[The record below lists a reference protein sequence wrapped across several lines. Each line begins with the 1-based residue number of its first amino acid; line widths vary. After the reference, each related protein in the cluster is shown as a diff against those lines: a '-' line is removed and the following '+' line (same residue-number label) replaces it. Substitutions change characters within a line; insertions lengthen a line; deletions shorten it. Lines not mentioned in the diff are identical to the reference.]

1 MDWETEF
8 DHSVSTIREHTPS
21 QVALRFFGAAV
32 LAFCGA
38 AFVTLLLID
47 LHGAWPGQAWPTV
60 PPAFF
65 LSSLLLFGGSVAL
78 VRSLGAVR
86 LERQRP
92 FRRNL
97 LAALVLGALFV
108 GVQAF
113 GLTCLLENELT
124 RMQAATGEYAF
135 AFVLTAMHGLHVTV
149 ALLFLS
155 FVTVRALGDR
165 YDHEYYWGVTFCAW
179 FWHALGIVWLGILAV
194 FAIAL

>member
-1 MDWETEF
+1 MDWQTDF
-8 DHSVSTIREHTPS
+8 DESVSTIREYRPS
-21 QVALRFFGAAV
+21 QVALRFFAAAG

-38 AFVTLLLID
+38 AFVAFLLMD
-47 LHGAWPGQAWPTV
+47 LHRALPGESLHSV
-60 PPAFF
+60 PPAF
-65 LSSLLLFGGSVAL
+65 LVSSMLLFGGSIAL
-78 VRSLGAVR
+78 TRSIGAVR

-97 LAALVLGALFV
+97 LGALVLGALFV

-113 GLTCLLENELT
+113 GLSCLLANEHT
-124 RMQAATGEYAF
+124 RAQAAQSEHAF

-165 YDHEYYWGVTFCAW
+165 YDHEYYWGVTCCAW
-179 FWHALGIVWLGILAV
+179 FWHVLALVWLGILGV

>member
-8 DHSVSTIREHTPS
+8 EPSVSTIREPTPS
-21 QVALRFFGAAV
+21 QVALRFFGAV
-32 LAFCGA
+32 LLAFGAA
-38 AFVTLLLID
+38 AFVALLLID
-47 LHGAWPGQAWPTV
+47 LHAVWPGRAWPSV

-65 LSSLLLFGGSVAL
+65 LSSLLLFSGSAAL
-78 VRSLGAVR
+78 VRCVGAVR

-113 GLTCLLENELT
+113 GLSCLLQNEQT
-124 RMQAATGEYAF
+124 RTQAATSEYAF
-135 AFVLTAMHGLHVTV
+135 AFVLTALHGLHVTV

-165 YDHEYYWGVTFCAW
+165 YDHEYYWGVTCCAW
-179 FWHALGIVWLGILAV
+179 FWHVLGIAWVGILAV